1 LRRIGRDT
9 MQAKRDAK
17 IENEL
22 QITLNTGANV
32 WAIGDVHG
40 DADTLELLIE
50 KLNLDSLDRI
60 VLLGDLVDRGPKSCK
75 VIEIAKS
82 NSQIF
87 SVLGNHED
95 MMLANFDPVD
105 FESPSI
111 EQRTWMYNG
120 GRATIESYINEFTD
134 SNGILDRYGL
144 KKRGAQD
151 LAWLDSLPH
160 HIVLDEFRLV
170 HAGYAPH
177 DQEPDMQSKDTL
189 LWIRKDFHDTIF
201 PIDNERTVIFGHSP
215 MPMFGLKQSE
225 VWESDAELANG
236 RTAAIGIDSCCYGG
250 KDPQLTAINL
260 QTGEIIKQKV
270 QQKKEVLV

>member
-1 LRRIGRDT
+1 

-17 IENEL
+17 IEKEL
-22 QITLNTGANV
+22 QITLNNGANV
-32 WAIGDVHG
+32 WAIGDIHG

-75 VIEIAKS
+75 VIEIART

-95 MMLANFDPVD
+95 MMLANFDPVN

-134 SNGILDRYGL
+134 SSGNLDRYRL

-189 LWIRKDFHDTIF
+189 LWIRKEFHDTIF
-201 PIDNERTVIFGHSP
+201 PIDNKRTVIFGHSP
-215 MPMFGLKQSE
+215 MPMFGLSQSE

-270 QQKKEVLV
+270 QQKQEVLV

>member
-1 LRRIGRDT
+1 

-32 WAIGDVHG
+32 LAIGDVHG